1 MKAVLIFAL
10 AAVSAA
16 HAGTTAVDP
25 PAAEVIAPEPKP
37 VWLTPTLDAR
47 LRYEFADIAGFDP
60 SHALTLR
67 VRPGLRTGVWHG
79 FSAFV
84 EGEFTGV
91 GIDDYHGGAAGVDPF
106 DPNNSTIADPGTAE
120 LNQAYLQYTGFDT
133 TVKLGRQR
141 IIYDNAALIGNVGW
155 RQNEQTYDAI
165 SLVHKFAHGLT
176 LNYAWINQVNRIYG
190 SSAEG
195 AAKDSGTKIH
205 LLNAAFTG
213 IDRVKLGGYIYL
225 MNFDAPALRGWDN
238 DTFGVSAET
247 KVGDIAV
254 HAELAFQ
261 QEAGPANDSEAFY
274 LHLTASRTFGSQVV
288 LAGVE
293 HLDAGFQT
301 PLATLHAMNGFADA
315 TDLLRALGTHG
326 GLTDSYL
333 SHTFPLGW
341 GVNWTN
347 VAHLFGDN
355 ELGTSIGIG
364 FDSVLA
370 KKFTD
375 QLSAI
380 AKLGYFD
387 AEDARY
393 RDTTRASIELDFTF

>member
-1 MKAVLIFAL
+1 MKAALI

-16 HAGTTAVDP
+16 HAGT
-25 PAAEVIAPEPKP
+25 PAAAVADVAHVAITAKP
-37 VWLTPTLDAR
+37 SAWLTPTLDAR

-67 VRPGLRTGVWHG
+67 VRPGLRTSAWHG
-79 FSAFV
+79 FSAFA
-84 EGEFTGV
+84 EGEFTAV
-91 GIDDYHGGAAGVDPF
+91 GIDDYHGGAPGADPF
-106 DPNNSTIADPGTAE
+106 DPNNSTIADPGNAE

-141 IIYDNAALIGNVGW
+141 IIYDNAAFIGNVGW
-155 RQNEQTYDAI
+155 RQNEQTYDAVSI
-165 SLVHKFAHGLT
+165 IHKFAHDLT
-176 LNYAWINQVNRIYG
+176 LNYAWIDQVNRIYG
-190 SSAEG
+190 YQAQG
-195 AAKDSGTKIH
+195 ASKDTGSNIH

-213 IDRVKLGGYIYL
+213 IDGLKLGGYIYL
-225 MNFDAPALRGWDN
+225 MDFDAPALRGWDN
-238 DTFGVSAET
+238 DTFGVSAEA
-247 KVGDIAV
+247 KVADIAV

-261 QEAGPANDSEAFY
+261 QEAGPANDAEAFY
-274 LHLTASRTFGSQVV
+274 LHLTASKTFGSQVL

-333 SHTFPLGW
+333 SHTVPLGW
-341 GVNWTN
+341 GVKWTN

-355 ELGTSIGIG
+355 EVGTSIGIG

-375 QLSAI
+375 QLSTT

-387 AEDARY
+387 ADDARY
-393 RDTTRASIELDFTF
+393 RDTTRASIELDYSF